1 MVMSDKDAGAALAEV
16 IGGGVVP
23 RSELRDRLAEAGYRI
38 SANDVDRRIQMDPRF
53 LELGDGIGYIPGLTE
68 GVAFSLWIDPATA
81 AEGYILM
88 KPELDAIG
96 WWIVECAV
104 DVFDES
110 GERIGDI
117 QSDGWMIDDL
127 DTDVVVGPDGWLDA
141 FSDSWVAFRVRQG
154 KLVIEQLVGPPEVDP
169 DRAAAARTAFYAV
182 ADHQQYQPHGSDE
195 VVDVMR
201 SQVSTV
207 LHEAIRADHSLMAGE
222 PLPSSTDLLAAAGLR
237 VERRSVVPADLDP
250 EVLADADRER
260 QSMFRWGVD
269 ADDALGAQILLG
281 AIGLYAVESPMAFGA
296 TPDEQETSPVMFEA
310 LLERKSIATVVA
322 YECSET
328 EGCEAARGLAATVAA
343 LFEDDPTSWAMRWL
357 VAHCDLVLGDI
368 DSAAVVLDDLPGST
382 GYLPVLIDRARLA
395 IARSQA
401 KEAQKLLREAERLVE
416 DLPKLTLLPHTYR
429 KVIDDLQD
437 EIEVWADNTPPPM
450 ARRNERCPCGSGR
463 KYKVCHLGRELHPI
477 EDRSLWLYHKMVRF
491 AREQAD
497 DEIDS
502 LAGVLTDVMGEPS
515 LWAEMI
521 KAPLISDVVLHEEEF
536 EQGFLDGRLS
546 TLPDDEVL
554 LAQQWML
561 VDRTVFEVE
570 STSPGS
576 IELRDLGTGEMIEV
590 VNVDDNP
597 MSRPGSLL
605 IGRPLPVGDI
615 YRAFSGF
622 MALRPDLV
630 QAALSVLDDKDPDAL
645 MELLGSMHRAPE
657 IRNTDGHEMEPTEV
671 TWSLPDGADVAEAL
685 GRAGL
690 TDDGDSWT
698 LVRDT
703 ANQSNALVASIQLDG
718 DTMLGST
725 NSVERAGELLELIAE
740 HVPDA
745 VHLSTKVSAL
755 DEFDE
760 NDPPELP
767 NQAEM
772 LANPEIRAA
781 IEAHMAN
788 YETEWLDSA
797 IPALGGRTPREAA
810 ADPIARED
818 LIRLLASFPEVDDG
832 AVGMSPQRLRA
843 ALGL

>member
-1 MVMSDKDAGAALAEV
+1 
-16 IGGGVVP
+16 
-23 RSELRDRLAEAGYRI
+23 
-38 SANDVDRRIQMDPRF
+38 
-53 LELGDGIGYIPGLTE
+53 
-68 GVAFSLWIDPATA
+68 
-81 AEGYILM
+81 
-88 KPELDAIG
+88 
-96 WWIVECAV
+96 
-104 DVFDES
+104 
-110 GERIGDI
+110 
-117 QSDGWMIDDL
+117 
-127 DTDVVVGPDGWLDA
+127 
-141 FSDSWVAFRVRQG
+141 
-154 KLVIEQLVGPPEVDP
+154 
-169 DRAAAARTAFYAV
+169 
-182 ADHQQYQPHGSDE
+182 
-195 VVDVMR
+195 
-201 SQVSTV
+201 
-207 LHEAIRADHSLMAGE
+207 
-222 PLPSSTDLLAAAGLR
+222 
-237 VERRSVVPADLDP
+237 
-250 EVLADADRER
+250 
-260 QSMFRWGVD
+260 
-269 ADDALGAQILLG
+269 
-281 AIGLYAVESPMAFGA
+281 
-296 TPDEQETSPVMFEA
+296 
-310 LLERKSIATVVA
+310 
-322 YECSET
+322 
-328 EGCEAARGLAATVAA
+328 
-343 LFEDDPTSWAMRWL
+343 
-357 VAHCDLVLGDI
+357 
-368 DSAAVVLDDLPGST
+368 
-382 GYLPVLIDRARLA
+382 
-395 IARSQA
+395 
-401 KEAQKLLREAERLVE
+401 
-416 DLPKLTLLPHTYR
+416 
-429 KVIDDLQD
+429 
-437 EIEVWADNTPPPM
+437 
-450 ARRNERCPCGSGR
+450 
-463 KYKVCHLGRELHPI
+463 
-477 EDRSLWLYHKMVRF
+477 MVRF

-576 IELRDLGTGEMIEV
+576 IELLDLGTGEMIEV

-597 MSRPGSLL
+597 MSRPGNLL

-671 TWSLPDGADVAEAL
+671 TWSLPDGADVAGAL

-781 IEAHMAN
+781 IEAHMAT
-788 YETEWLDSA
+788 YETEWLDST

-832 AVGMSPQRLRA
+832 AVGMSPARLRA